1 MTQTENHILTEQI
14 GSILKIEFNRPEKK
28 NALTFAMYDTVTATL
43 KSADEDPSINVIY
56 ITGRGNA
63 FTAGNDLD
71 DFLNRGKDPHKA
83 GAAGRFIKQI
93 SITQKPI
100 VAAVNGVA
108 VGVGATML
116 LHYDLVYA
124 STQAMINY
132 AFIDLGVVPE
142 AASGYLLAQTVGPR
156 RAAELFMLNER
167 IGGQQAYEMGL
178 VNGVT
183 EPGQLHKIAWGKAEK
198 LAQKPAAAMRDMK
211 MLMKRASAELVAEQ
225 MEVEGKIFHERV
237 MSDESRA
244 ILQKFLSKA

>member
-1 MTQTENHILTEQI
+1 MTTHILTEQI
-14 GSILKIEFNRPEKK
+14 GPILKIEFNRPEKK
-28 NALTFAMYDTVTATL
+28 NALTFAMYDQVTATL
-43 KSADEDPSINVIY
+43 RDADHNPSIRVIY

-71 DFLNRGKDPHKA
+71 DFLNRGEDPHKA

-100 VAAVNGVA
+100 VAAVHGVA

-124 STQAMINY
+124 STQSMINY

-167 IGGQQAYEMGL
+167 ISGQQAFEMGL
-178 VNGVT
+178 INGVT
-183 EPGQLHKIAWGKAEK
+183 EPDQLHDIAWAKAEK
-198 LAQKPAAAMRDMK
+198 LAQKPAEAMRDMK
-211 MLMKRASAELVAEQ
+211 MLMKRAAAGTVAEQ
-225 MEVEGKIFHERV
+225 MEAEGAIFHERV
-237 MSDESRA
+237 MSEESRA
-244 ILQKFLSKA
+244 ILKAFLSK